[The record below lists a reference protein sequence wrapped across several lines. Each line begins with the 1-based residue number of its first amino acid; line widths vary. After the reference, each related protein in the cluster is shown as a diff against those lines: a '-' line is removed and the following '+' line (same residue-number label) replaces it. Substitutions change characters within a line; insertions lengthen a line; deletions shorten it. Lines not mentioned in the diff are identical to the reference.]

1 MEFSEVTALF
11 KNDLKRVEKEIR
23 KNIQSQIS
31 LIPQISGYLMDGG
44 GKRIRPLLVML
55 ASQLCK
61 GEITDRVIKHACSI
75 EFIHA
80 ATLLHDDVVDET
92 TIRRGRE
99 TVNTKWGSDASILLG
114 DYLISQ
120 SILLIAYDSESKTI
134 QAIAEAAKELVEGG
148 IKEFTSAR
156 KLSITEEQ
164 YLDII
169 YKKTGSIISVSCKL
183 GAILSNADSMAERS
197 LVEFGKNIGMAF
209 QLVDDVMDYDSSE
222 ELLGKPVGTD
232 FKEGHVTLPLLY
244 LYRNS
249 NSSFK
254 RDIEAFIKNDKLTD
268 EEFYFI
274 QDKMREGKAIDYTL
288 DLARDYID
296 KAKTFLNPSMF
307 EESEYLEAA
316 FAVADNII
324 ERHLA
329 TRPAFN
335 QS

>member
-1 MEFSEVTALF
+1 MEFSEVTTLF
-11 KNDLKRVEKEIR
+11 KNDLKLVEKEIR

-55 ASQLCK
+55 ASKLCK
-61 GEITDRVIKHACSI
+61 GEINDRVIKHACSI

-92 TIRRGRE
+92 TVRRGRE

-120 SILLIAYDSESKTI
+120 SILLIAYDSESRTI

-183 GAILSNADSMAERS
+183 GAILSNANSMVERS

-209 QLVDDVMDYDSSE
+209 QLVDDAMDYDSSE

-254 RDIEAFIKNDKLTD
+254 KQIEAFIQNDKLTD
-268 EEFYFI
+268 EEFFFI
-274 QDKMREGKAIDYTL
+274 QDKIREGKAIDYTL

-296 KAKTFLNPSMF
+296 KAKTFLNPSIF
-307 EESEYLEAA
+307 EESQYLDAF

-329 TRPAFN
+329 TRIALN
-335 QS
+335 QT

>member
-1 MEFSEVTALF
+1 MQFSEVTFLF

-55 ASQLCK
+55 ASKLCK

-232 FKEGHVTLPLLY
+232 FKEGHVTLPLLF

-249 NSSFK
+249 NASFK
-254 RDIEAFIKNDKLTD
+254 RDIEAFIQNDKLTD

-296 KAKTFLNPSMF
+296 KAKTFLNPSIF
-307 EESEYLEAA
+307 EESEYLEA
-316 FAVADNII
+316 FSAVADNII

-329 TRPAFN
+329 TRPALN
-335 QS
+335 QT

>member
-11 KNDLKRVEKEIR
+11 KNDLKRVEKEIK

-44 GKRIRPLLVML
+44 GKRIRPLLVL
-55 ASQLCK
+55 LGTKLCG
-61 GEITDRVIKHACSI
+61 GEITDRIIKHACSI

-92 TIRRGRE
+92 TVRRGRE

-120 SILLIAYDSESKTI
+120 SILLIAYDSNPRTI

-148 IKEFTSAR
+148 IKEFTTAR

-183 GAILSNADSMAERS
+183 GAILSEADAMAERS
-197 LVEFGKNIGMAF
+197 LIEFGKNIGMAF
-209 QLVDDVMDYDSSE
+209 QLVDDVMDYDSSQE
-222 ELLGKPVGTD
+222 ILGKPVGTD
-232 FKEGHVTLPLLY
+232 FKEGHLTLPLIY
-244 LYRNS
+244 LYTNS
-249 NSSFK
+249 SSSFK
-254 RDIEAFIKNDKLTD
+254 KEIESFIQNDKLTD
-268 EEFYFI
+268 EDFFYI
-274 QDKMREGKAIDYTL
+274 QDKMREGKAIDYTI

-296 KAKTFLNPSMF
+296 KAKKNLNQSMF
-307 EESEYLEAA
+307 KDRQSLDAC
-316 FAVADNII
+316 FALADHII
-324 ERHLA
+324 DQHLA
-329 TRPAFN
+329 SRPALN
-335 QS
+335 QT

>member
-11 KNDLKRVEKEIR
+11 KADLKRVEKEIR

-44 GKRIRPLLVML
+44 GKRIRPLLVLL
-55 ASQLCK
+55 ASKLCK

-92 TIRRGRE
+92 TVRRGRE

-120 SILLIAYDSESKTI
+120 SILLIAYDGDPRTI
-134 QAIAEAAKELVEGG
+134 QAIAESAKELVEGG

-183 GAILSNADSMAERS
+183 GAILTEADAMAERC
-197 LVEFGKNIGMAF
+197 LVEFGKNIGIAF
-209 QLVDDVMDYDSSE
+209 QLVDDAMDYDSSE
-222 ELLGKPVGTD
+222 EILGKPVGTD

-254 RDIEAFIKNDKLTD
+254 RDIEAFVQNDKLTD
-268 EEFYFI
+268 EEFFFV

-288 DLARDYID
+288 DLARYYVD
-296 KAKTFLNPSMF
+296 KAKTFLNPSIF
-307 EESEYLEAA
+307 KESEHLEAA
-316 FAVADNII
+316 FAIADNII
-324 ERHLA
+324 ERHLT
-329 TRPAFN
+329 TRPALN
-335 QS
+335 QT